1 MKIYSVIK
9 KPHVTEK
16 TSMGSAADNTIT
28 LVVDRDANKIEIKQA
43 VEVLFKVNVTGVR
56 TVNVA
61 GKVKRVGRTYG
72 KRQNWKK
79 AYITL
84 KDGQTVDFF
93 EV

>member
-1 MKIYSVIK
+1 MNIYSIIK

-16 TSMGSAADNTIT
+16 TSLGTAAANAIT
-28 LVVDRDANKIEIKQA
+28 LVVDRDSNKIEIKKA
-43 VEVLFKVNVTGVR
+43 VESLFKVNVTSVR

-61 GKVKRVGRTYG
+61 GKVKRFGRGFG

-84 KDGQTVDFF
+84 KEGQTVDFF

>member
-9 KPHVTEK
+9 RPHVTEK
-16 TSMGSAADNTIT
+16 TSMGSAAANTIT

-43 VEVLFKVNVTGVR
+43 VEALFKVNVTGVR

-61 GKVKRVGRTYG
+61 GKVKRFGRTYG

-84 KDGQTVDFF
+84 KEGQTVDFF

>member
-1 MKIYSVIK
+1 MKIYSIIK
-9 KPHVTEK
+9 RPHVTEK
-16 TSMGSAADNTIT
+16 TSMGAAVNAIT

-43 VEVLFKVNVTGVR
+43 VETLFKVNVTGVR

-61 GKVKRVGRTYG
+61 DKVKRFGRTYG

-84 KDGQTVDFF
+84 KEGQTVDFF

>member
-9 KPHVTEK
+9 RPHVTEK
-16 TSMGSAADNTIT
+16 TSMGSAAANTIT

-43 VEVLFKVNVTGVR
+43 VETLFKVDVTGVR

-61 GKVKRVGRTYG
+61 GKVKRFGRTYG

>member
-1 MKIYSVIK
+1 MKIYSIIK
-9 KPHVTEK
+9 RPHVTEK
-16 TSMGSAADNTIT
+16 TSMSAAANAIT
-28 LVVDRDANKIEIKQA
+28 LVVDRDANKIEIKRA
-43 VEVLFKVNVTGVR
+43 VETLFKVNVTGVR

-61 GKVKRVGRTYG
+61 GKIKRFGRTYG

-84 KDGQTVDFF
+84 KEGQTVDFF

>member
-1 MKIYSVIK
+1 MKIYSIIK
-9 KPHVTEK
+9 RPHVTEK
-16 TSMGSAADNTIT
+16 TSMGAAANAIA
-28 LVVDRDANKIEIKQA
+28 LVVDRNANKIEIKQA
-43 VEVLFKVNVTGVR
+43 VETLFKVNVTDVR

-61 GKVKRVGRTYG
+61 GKVKRVASSFG

-84 KDGQTVDFF
+84 QEGQTVDFF